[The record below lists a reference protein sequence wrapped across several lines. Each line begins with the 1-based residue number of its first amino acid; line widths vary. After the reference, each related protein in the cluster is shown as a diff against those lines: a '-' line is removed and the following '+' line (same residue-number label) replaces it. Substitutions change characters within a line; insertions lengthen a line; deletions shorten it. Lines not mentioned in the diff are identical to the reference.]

1 MKSNLVILLAISL
14 IVASCKSKTEQAA
27 SSDSELIA
35 ITKAQFETEKMVIGE
50 PALYPFAD
58 LVNFTGTIIP
68 DITGQAQISM
78 PLPGIINNIYN
89 KPGQVIAKGSL
100 LFEVSSN
107 EFIDMQKDFAESSA
121 LLARLKSD
129 FNRSKVL
136 YNDSISTQKEF
147 ISAESSYY
155 AEKAKYNALRMKL
168 QAIGLNVSKIENGD
182 FYSSYLIVSPINGFV
197 AQIDA
202 SIGQYMDP
210 QQKIAEVIDIHS
222 LQLRLDVFENNIQKI
237 KIGQTVDFYLN
248 GNKANVYNAKIFSVG
263 KTINQ
268 ESKSVQCFA
277 QITKSED
284 LNLVNNQFV
293 EGSIYASSDT
303 ALSVPETAILQS
315 GEEQYILLLEKQ
327 ENELYFFSKSKLD
340 KGRTNNKRFEIK
352 QLLLEKQILLDG
364 AYNIQIE

>member
-1 MKSNLVILLAISL
+1 MKIFSYILLSIGIIIL
-14 IVASCKSKTEQAA
+14 SCNSQETIEET
-27 SSDSELIA
+27 SDSGFIQ
-35 ITKAQFETEKMVIGE
+35 ITKAQFESEKMLLGKPE
-50 PALYPFAD
+50 YSMFAD
-58 LVNFTGTIIP
+58 IISFTGVVIP
-68 DITGQAQISM
+68 DINGLAQISL
-78 PLPGIINNIYN
+78 PLPGLINKINY
-89 KPGQVIAKGSL
+89 KPGQSVTKGAV
-100 LFEVSSN
+100 LFEVSGN
-107 EFIDMQKDFAESSA
+107 DFLDMQKDFAESFAS
-121 LLARLKSD
+121 LTRLESD
-129 FNRSKVL
+129 FTRTQELHKDN
-136 YNDSISTQKEF
+136 IATQKDL
-147 ISAESSYY
+147 ILAQTSYY